1 MKKPGRF
8 PLSGVFFALVVVFVV
23 VFGNEQNGPENEKA
37 LKRLCFKAFH
47 WS

>member
-1 MKKPGRF
+1 MKKAGQIS
-8 PLSGVFFALVVVFVV
+8 LSGVFFALVVVFVV

-37 LKRLCFKAFH
+37 LKLLRFKAFY